1 MFKFI
6 QYMLVVIK
14 VYVLLSVNQT
24 LFCFCF
30 LTYIFWLILE
40 SKQYD
45 FGNKVTKRSCL
56 VISQRYTC
64 DLAIKT
70 VLLVKTNVLV
80 TIQTFMTVSTNNRV
94 PLVQL

>member
-1 MFKFI
+1 
-6 QYMLVVIK
+6 MLVVIK

-45 FGNKVTKRSCL
+45 FGNKVTKRSSL

-70 VLLVKTNVLV
+70 VLLVKTNVLI

-94 PLVQL
+94 PLFQL